1 MRNIGVSCRI
11 IGIVTV
17 AFVLKYCGTA
27 PHIGDCG
34 YISASINIEV
44 KNFEARYIWTWTRNW
59 NGETKPF
66 FHKISSFL
74 FAKILKILVGS
85 LFILFSWQ
93 KKRGFVGPLRMAT
106 PPTGHKDR
114 LDSAWGDI
122 STFLVFLAIYIFFT
136 EYQFISLPS
145 SKMSSNIRSSLKTTY
160 ILSHENSGKMQYSS
174 IRSNCRDTNG
184 ANHTSNIKHFERT
197 GRGKEQDIPPHRAVE

>member
-1 MRNIGVSCRI
+1 MPDYWNS
-11 IGIVTV
+11 
-17 AFVLKYCGTA
+17 
-27 PHIGDCG
+27 DCG
-34 YISASINIEV
+34 FCIEILWHSSTYRRLRIYLGKYKYRSKEFWSKIHMNIN
-44 KNFEARYIWTWTRNW
+44 KKLKRRNQ
-59 NGETKPF
+59 TF
-66 FHKISSFL
+66 FFFKISSFL
-74 FAKILKILVGS
+74 FAEILKILVGS

-145 SKMSSNIRSSLKTTY
+145 SKMSSNIRNSLKTTY

-174 IRSNCRDTNG
+174 IRSNCR
-184 ANHTSNIKHFERT
+184 F
-197 GRGKEQDIPPHRAVE
+197 HRY